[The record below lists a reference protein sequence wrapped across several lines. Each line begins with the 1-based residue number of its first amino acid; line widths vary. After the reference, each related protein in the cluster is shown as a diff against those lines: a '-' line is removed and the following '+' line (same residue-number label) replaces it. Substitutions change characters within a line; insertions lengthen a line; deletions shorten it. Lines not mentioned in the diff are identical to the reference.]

1 MQEELEL
8 LFNAATNLID
18 ENTETVRE
26 IEKYERSAKEDLQKM
41 MTSLERKRRKIK
53 KFKVN
58 VFVRLSKRRL
68 KKRISLL
75 QEKLIAKQ
83 SFKFN
88 ANKEIKFGKCLL
100 RELLQESEM
109 VQLLVEEKK
118 KQMKNTPCK
127 II

>member
-1 MQEELEL
+1 MQEDLEL
-8 LFNAATNLID
+8 LLNAATNLID
-18 ENTETVRE
+18 ENSETVRE
-26 IEKYERSAKEDLQKM
+26 IEKYERSTKEDLHKM
-41 MTSLERKRRKIK
+41 ITSLEKKRRKIK
-53 KFKVN
+53 RFKIN
-58 VFVRLSKRRL
+58 IFVMLSKRRL

-109 VQLLVEEKK
+109 VQLQVEEKK
-118 KQMKNTPCK
+118 KLLKNTPCK
-127 II
+127 IS

>member
-53 KFKVN
+53 KIKVN

-109 VQLLVEEKK
+109 VQLQVEEKK
-118 KQMKNTPCK
+118 KLLKNTPCK
-127 II
+127 IS